1 MSLII
6 TYIGSKGCVMIADKR
21 RIGFLGDEKSREE
34 LEEELYSGAIK
45 TDEELRKKAS
55 SRGIT
60 LNITDSADKI
70 WENGDVVVGE
80 VRSKT
85 PFETKRKRIYGTTGA
100 YNLVEFWGSEIK
112 QVKTGES
119 SILVVGNRMAKE
131 IANKYIQKHW
141 KTKTNLKNIGELLK
155 EVMEEAASK
164 TPSVSKKY
172 DLIIKH
178 APMNVK
184 DAKELLRTTVIEDSK
199 ELKKWRK
206 NLKKEMKEKTKEI
219 NTLSKIVTQGSIG
232 KVKDIQG
239 NKVKITL
246 KEGIEAL
253 NVRFKPIA
261 KPGEQVKMEVKDP
274 SAVKIGDEAVI
285 ENEKLIIKGTKTE
298 LLSQVI
304 ICKTDS

>member
-6 TYIGSKGCVMIADKR
+6 TYIGSRGCVMVADKR
-21 RIGFLGDEKSREE
+21 RIGFMGDGKSREK

-45 TDEELRKKAS
+45 TDEELQKKAS

-60 LNITDSADKI
+60 MNITDNAEKI
-70 WENGDVVVGE
+70 WERGDVLVGE

-112 QVKTGES
+112 RVKTGES
-119 SILVVGNRMAKE
+119 SIVVVGNKMAKE

-141 KTKTNLKNIGELLK
+141 KAKTNLKNIGELLK
-155 EVMEEAASK
+155 AVMEEVASK

-178 APMNVK
+178 ANMNLK
-184 DAKELLRTTVIEDSK
+184 DAKELLRTTVIDDSR
-199 ELKKWRK
+199 ELKKLRK
-206 NLKKEMKEKTKEI
+206 NLKKEMKEKAEEI
-219 NTLSKIVTQGSIG
+219 NTISKIITQGTVG
-232 KVKDIQG
+232 KVADIQG
-239 NKVKITL
+239 NKVEITL
-246 KEGIEAL
+246 KEGVEAF
-253 NVRFKPIA
+253 NVKFKPIA
-261 KPGEQVKMEVKDP
+261 RAGEQVKMEVEDP
-274 SAVKIGDEAVI
+274 SEVKIGDEAVV
-285 ENEKLIIKGTKTE
+285 ENEKLIIKRTKTE

-304 ICKTDS
+304 ICKTGK

>member
-6 TYIGSKGCVMIADKR
+6 TYIGSKGCVMVADKR
-21 RIGFLGDEKSREE
+21 RIGFMGDGKSREE
-34 LEEELYSGAIK
+34 LEEELDSGAIK
-45 TDEELRKKAS
+45 TDKELRKKAA

-70 WENGDVVVGE
+70 WENGEVVVGE

-112 QVKTGES
+112 RVKTGES
-119 SILVVGNRMAKE
+119 SIVVVGNRMAKE

-141 KTKTNLKNIGELLK
+141 KAKTNLKSIRELLK
-155 EVMEEAASK
+155 AVMEEVASK

-178 APMNVK
+178 ANMNVK
-184 DAKELLRTTVIEDSK
+184 DAKELLRTTVVNDSK
-199 ELKKWRK
+199 ELKKLRK
-206 NLKKEMKEKTKEI
+206 NLKNEMKEKAKEI
-219 NTLSKIVTQGSIG
+219 NTISKIVTHGSIG
-232 KVKDIQG
+232 KVADIQG
-239 NKVKITL
+239 NKVEITL

-253 NVRFKPIA
+253 NVMFKPIA

-274 SAVKIGDEAVI
+274 SAVKIGDEVVI
-285 ENEKLIIKGTKTE
+285 KNEKLIIKGTETE

-304 ICKTDS
+304 ICKTEG